1 VRIHDEPL
9 YRHLKSVG
17 IDFLI
22 FAMRWVITL
31 LVREMPIK
39 SLIRYNRILCVVRC
53 ARLVC
58 LVCCVRLVC
67 CVCCVKPRIS

>member
-1 VRIHDEPL
+1 LTAPQEELVRIHDEPL

-39 SLIRYNRILCVVRC
+39 SLIRYAI
-53 ARLVC
+53 AVC
-58 LVCCVRLVC
+58 RACMHVTRRRHKNWLTYSV
-67 CVCCVKPRIS
+67 

>member
-39 SLIRYNRILCVVRC
+39 SLIRYSRILCARRESCVVC
-53 ARLVC
+53 VVC
-58 LVCCVRLVC
+58 VVCCVRLVLNSGSR
-67 CVCCVKPRIS
+67 V